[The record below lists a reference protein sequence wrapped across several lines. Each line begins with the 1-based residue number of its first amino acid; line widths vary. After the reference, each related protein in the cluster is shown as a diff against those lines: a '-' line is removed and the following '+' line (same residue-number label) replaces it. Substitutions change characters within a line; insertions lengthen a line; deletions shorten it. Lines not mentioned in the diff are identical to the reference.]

1 MRVLKAGG
9 FRAGI
14 LAISLTGILAVV
26 AVALLGVH
34 GLYHQRGSHT
44 SVLQAN
50 GSGVQA
56 PQDGLS
62 APAPAGDADAPAVGP
77 LLGLALVSSVA
88 ILALAITVLRTVSR
102 DIKAMAATMGR
113 LAHGDCAADVPG
125 LGRTD
130 EFGAM
135 AAAMH
140 DFKDHALRARAASDE
155 QEKRRKH
162 DEGTKRRSILVLASE
177 LERSITT
184 AVASVSATVDA
195 IQAQTT
201 ELAGNAAWT
210 SERSAAVSA
219 SSEQASANVQSVA
232 ETTSRLAH
240 SISQINEQVSES
252 SRIARHAV
260 VEVGHTESTVH
271 DLMSMSDRIGEVV
284 QLITYIAQQTNL
296 LALNATIEAARAG
309 AAGRGFAVVANE
321 VKSLANE
328 TSRATEEIAREINAM
343 RSATTGTVSA
353 IRGIVST
360 INRVDQALAIIAGA
374 VQDQR
379 CATQD
384 ISRSVAEAATGTS
397 MVSRDIANIQSIAT
411 AVGGAAD
418 TVRISTQRLAAAFDR
433 LGGDVD
439 GFVATLRTSWVE
451 DCMALIDDAIAHY
464 QKVGRR
470 QSLADFSNR
479 GDKTWIDDASERYVV
494 IADAKEGR
502 FLVHPNPKLCNDPK
516 IWDLQDV
523 KGEYIT
529 RMLVEAGQRE
539 PTGSWAKYIW
549 TNPNTKKHAVKN
561 TYVRVHDDLLF
572 MAGYYE

>member
-1 MRVLKAGG
+1 MRVFKAGG

-14 LAISLTGILAVV
+14 LAISFVGVLAVV
-26 AVALLGVH
+26 AVTLLGVH
-34 GLYHQRGSHT
+34 GLYHQQGAPT
-44 SVLQAN
+44 SFQQADQM
-50 GSGVQA
+50 GGLR
-56 PQDGLS
+56 PQGDHS
-62 APAPAGDADAPAVGP
+62 VHARAGDAEVPAAGS
-77 LLGLALVSSVA
+77 LLVLAIVSSVA
-88 ILALAITVLRTVSR
+88 ILTLAITVLRAVSR
-102 DIKAMAATMGR
+102 DIKAMTVSIGR
-113 LAHGDCAADVPG
+113 LGDGDRDVDIPG
-125 LGRTD
+125 IGRTD
-130 EFGAM
+130 EFGAL
-135 AAAMH
+135 ATAVH
-140 DFKDHALRARAASDE
+140 DLKARALRAQADSEE
-155 QEKRRKH
+155 QEKRRKQ
-162 DEGTKRRSILVLASE
+162 DESTKRRSILVLASE

-184 AVASVSATVDA
+184 AVVSVSVTVDA

-201 ELAGNAAWT
+201 ELAGNATWT

-252 SRIARHAV
+252 SRIARKAV
-260 VEVGHTESTVH
+260 AEVGHTESTVH
-271 DLMSMSDRIGEVV
+271 ELMSMSDRIGEVV

-343 RSATTGTVSA
+343 RSATVGTVSA

-360 INRVDQALAIIAGA
+360 INRVDQALEIIAGA

-379 CATQD
+379 CATQE

-411 AVGGAAD
+411 AVGGASD
-418 TVRISTQRLAAAFDR
+418 TVQVSTQGLAAAFDR
-433 LGGDVD
+433 LGRDVD
-439 GFVATLRTSWVE
+439 GFVSTLRTSWIE
-451 DCMALIDDAIAHY
+451 DCIALIDDAIMHY
-464 QKVGRR
+464 QTVGRS
-470 QSLADFSNR
+470 QSLADFSNCD
-479 GDKTWIDDASERYVV
+479 DKTWIDDASERYVV
-494 IADAKEGR
+494 IADAADGR

-539 PTGSWAKYIW
+539 PTGSWAKYVW

-561 TYVRVHDDLLF
+561 TYVRVHDGLLF

>member
-14 LAISLTGILAVV
+14 LAISFTGILAVA

-34 GLYHQRGSHT
+34 GLYHQRG
-44 SVLQAN
+44 
-50 GSGVQA
+50 
-56 PQDGLS
+56 
-62 APAPAGDADAPAVGP
+62 ADAAAVGLP
-77 LLGLALVSSVA
+77 LGLALVSSAV
-88 ILALAITVLRTVSR
+88 IVTLAITVLRTGSR
-102 DIKAMAATMGR
+102 DIRAMAATMRR
-113 LAHGDCAADVPG
+113 LAQDDWATDVPG
-125 LGRTD
+125 IGRTD

-135 AAAMH
+135 AAAVQ
-140 DFKDHALRARAASDE
+140 DLKDRTLRTRAASEE

-195 IQAQTT
+195 IQVQTA

-232 ETTSRLAH
+232 ETSSRLAH

-252 SRIARHAV
+252 SRIARNAV

-271 DLMSMSDRIGEVV
+271 DLMSMSNRIGEVV

-343 RSATTGTVSA
+343 RSATTGTAEA
-353 IRGIVST
+353 IRGMVST
-360 INRVDQALAIIAGA
+360 INHVDQALAIIADA

-379 CATQD
+379 SATQD
-384 ISRSVAEAATGTS
+384 ISRSVAEAAAGTN

-418 TVRISTQRLAAAFDR
+418 TVRNSTQRLAAAFDR

-451 DCMALIDDAIAHY
+451 DCIALIDDAIAHY
-464 QKVGRR
+464 RQVGRG

-479 GDKTWIDDASERYVV
+479 DDKTWIDDASERYVV
-494 IADAKEGR
+494 IADAKDGR
-502 FLVHPNPKLCNDPK
+502 FLVHPNPKLCNDPR

-529 RMLVEAGQRE
+529 RMLVEAGRCE
-539 PTGSWAKYIW
+539 PTGSWAKYVW
-549 TNPNTKKHAVKN
+549 TNPNTKRHAVKN
-561 TYVRVHDDLLF
+561 TYVRVHDELLF